1 MKTSTIKNNGDLLNR
16 IEAIEK
22 DVRSLKLTILKKF
35 SPPGRKI
42 VKLKGILKGKEIS
55 DEDIT
60 QAQKSLYS
68 KVNFITQ

>member
-1 MKTSTIKNNGDLLNR
+1 MRTYTDKNNGDLLNR

-22 DVRSLKLTILKKF
+22 DVISLKLIILKKF
-35 SPPGRKI
+35 SSPGRKI
-42 VKLKGILKGKEIS
+42 VKLQGILTGKEIT

-68 KVNFITQ
+68 KADF

>member
-1 MKTSTIKNNGDLLNR
+1 MKTSTIKNNGNLLNR

-22 DVRSLKLTILKKF
+22 DVMSLKLMILKKS

-42 VKLKGILKGKEIS
+42 VKLKGILKGKEIT

-60 QAQKSLYS
+60 RAQKSLYS
-68 KVNFITQ
+68 KADY